1 MAGMS
6 AADQKFL
13 SAMIEHH
20 QAALTM
26 SQQYLD
32 KTSPRLRQARI
43 AELARAIITA
53 QTGEIAKMQSW
64 LKQAGV
70 TPTSGGMD
78 M

>member
-6 AADQKFL
+6 ATDQKFL
-13 SAMIEHH
+13 SDMIEHH

-32 KTSPRLRQARI
+32 KTSPRLRQARV
-43 AELARAIITA
+43 ADLARAIITA
-53 QTGEIAKMQSW
+53 QTGEIAKMRGW
-64 LKQAGV
+64 LRQAGV